1 MCIYIS
7 VGEGVPDQIAYSVTH
22 RFCGQFVIEVV
33 KVGLYFGELCIKY
46 ICEVLFNWVLGKVFR
61 LINSPTYVLYLQQST
76 VSNWILLLLVL
87 LPFLPVLLLVFFD
100 VVATLF
106 EEMISNKISFGSRTH
121 QHQFLCVQRSLLI
134 STFPSW
140 SFQQI

>member
-7 VGEGVPDQIAYSVTH
+7 VGEGVPDQFAYSVTH

-76 VSNWILLLLVL
+76 MSNC
-87 LPFLPVLLLVFFD
+87 
-100 VVATLF
+100 
-106 EEMISNKISFGSRTH
+106 K
-121 QHQFLCVQRSLLI
+121 
-134 STFPSW
+134 
-140 SFQQI
+140 